1 MITTLYAGLL
11 AILYLFLSAYV
22 IRGRYKYQVG
32 LGDGGNPALARRVR
46 IHGNFVE
53 YVPFALLLLYMI
65 DNAQYS
71 PFIVHMLGMML
82 VIGRVLH
89 AWGLST
95 SETVS
100 FGRFAGMVLT
110 LVMIAACAILL
121 IWKFL
126 ILRMNGL

>member
-32 LGDGGNPALARRVR
+32 LGEGGNPALARRVR

-53 YVPFALLLLYMI
+53 YVPLALLLLYMV
-65 DNAQYS
+65 DYAQYS

-121 IWKFL
+121 LWKFL
-126 ILRMNGL
+126 ILRMNAL